1 MVAGLSEEDEVALDR
16 QQAPLQFSN
25 DYGAVQDKALNGYVN
40 GLVGRLGSNA
50 HRPNMPY
57 SGRVLN
63 ANYINPYTFP
73 GGSMAASTR
82 SNR

>member
-50 HRPNMPY
+50 HRPNMPH

-63 ANYINPYTFP
+63 ANYINAYTFP

>member
-40 GLVGRLGSNA
+40 GLVGNA
-50 HRPNMPY
+50 HRPNMHY

-63 ANYINPYTFP
+63 ANYINAYTFP